1 MSKFRLRKFEAL
13 ENRLCLTVTANVTD
27 GGDLVVEGDADGAVE
42 IVAVSDGAYRVTDAG
57 VVIADE
63 SMLQGVADDIHVKLE
78 SSIEGTND
86 TVTLDLAGQS
96 VDKVY
101 AALGDGDNTFELLGG
116 TANGLV
122 YRGGDGIDSVV
133 LSAAIESRAMV
144 LLGDGDN
151 ELTAT
156 SEIGNLSVHGGDG
169 ADLVA
174 IAETAAVSRGVSAK
188 LGAGDNSVTLA
199 GTIEGHLLVSA
210 RDGADTVTVAE
221 NATVGAS
228 AKISLGDGDNSA
240 TVAGTIDGNLTYN
253 GGEGNDS
260 VTLAQTAIIVGSF
273 FGRLGKG
280 ENTVTQAGTV
290 EGDFRVVSANENDTV
305 DITDTAVIGGET
317 DLGLGDQQEGRGRCR
332 GGGLEPLMLN
342 GRQLGFFY
350 RPLRR

>member
-1 MSKFRLRKFEAL
+1 MSKYRRRKFEAL
-13 ENRLCLTVTANVTD
+13 ENRFCLAVAANVTN

-42 IVAVSDGAYRVTDAG
+42 IVAVGDGAYRVTDNG

-63 SMLQGVADDIHVKLE
+63 TMLQGVTDDIHVKLE

-86 TVTLDLAGQS
+86 TVTLDLAGQT

-122 YRGGDGIDSVV
+122 YRGGDGIDSVA
-133 LSAAIESRAMV
+133 LSATIESRAMV

-151 ELTAT
+151 DIAVTG
-156 SEIGNLSVHGGDG
+156 EIGNLSVHGGDD

-174 IAETAAVSRGVSAK
+174 ISDTATVSRGISAK
-188 LGAGDNSVTLA
+188 LGAGDNSLTLA
-199 GTIEGHLLVSA
+199 GTIEGHLLVAA

-221 NATVGAS
+221 DASVGAS

-240 TVAGTIDGNLTYN
+240 TVAGTIDGNLVYD
-253 GGEGNDS
+253 GSDGNDS
-260 VTLAQTAIIVGSF
+260 VTLAQSAIIVGSF

-305 DITDTAVIGGET
+305 DITDTAVISGET
-317 DLGLGDQQEGRGRCR
+317 DLGLGDQQEGRGRCL
-332 GGGLEPLMLN
+332 GGGLEPLMFN

-350 RPLRR
+350 RRLRR